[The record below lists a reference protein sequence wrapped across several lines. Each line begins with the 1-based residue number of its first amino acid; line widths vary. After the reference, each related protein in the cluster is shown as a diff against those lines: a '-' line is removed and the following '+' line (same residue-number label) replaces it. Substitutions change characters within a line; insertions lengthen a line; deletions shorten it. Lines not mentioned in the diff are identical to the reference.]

1 MTSEERDGGAGLSP
15 IEEVIA
21 DARAG
26 KLFVLV
32 DDEDRE
38 NEGDL
43 VSASELITPDMV
55 NFMAKEGR
63 GLICVTIDSKKARS
77 LNLEPME
84 RKNSSLYET
93 NFTISVDA
101 SKNTTTGISAF
112 DRFET
117 IRVIIDEKSKESDLA
132 RPGHIFP
139 IVGKDGGVL
148 RRAGHTEASMDLARL
163 AGLKPSGVICEILA
177 DDGTMAR
184 GKTLFEFAKK
194 HNLKI
199 ISISDLIRHIRK
211 TEKLVK
217 KVEEVNLPTK
227 YGNFKLHLYEDIF
240 DNNSHLALSLGDL
253 SHEKSTLVRVHSEC
267 LTGDV
272 FHSQRCD
279 CGDQLETAMQMISN
293 NKSGVIVYLKQEGR
307 GIGLLHKIKA
317 YRLQEGGL
325 DTVEANEE
333 LGFSADLRDY
343 GVGAQIL
350 KDLGIT
356 NITIMTNNPKKLVG
370 LEGHGLNIVSR
381 IPIKIKPN
389 QNNKEYLKTKKSKL
403 GHILD

>member
-1 MTSEERDGGAGLSP
+1 MKFNSIDSALEEIKNGRC
-15 IEEVIA
+15 IIV
-21 DARAG
+21 
-26 KLFVLV
+26 V
-32 DDEDRE
+32 DNEDRE

-43 VSASELITPDMV
+43 VSASELVTPDMV

-199 ISISDLIRHIRK
+199 ISIADLIRYIRK

-240 DNNSHLALSLGDL
+240 DNNSHLALSLGDF

-279 CGDQLETAMQMISN
+279 CGDQLETAMQMIAN

-389 QNNKEYLKTKKSKL
+389 KNNKEYLKTKKSKL

>member
-1 MTSEERDGGAGLSP
+1 MKFNSIDSA
-15 IEEVIA
+15 IEEIKNGRCIIV
-21 DARAG
+21 
-26 KLFVLV
+26 V
-32 DDEDRE
+32 DNEDRE

-63 GLICVTIDSKKARS
+63 GLICITIDSKKAKS

-177 DDGTMAR
+177 DDGTMSR

-199 ISISDLIRHIRK
+199 ISIADLIRYIRK

-240 DNNSHLALSLGDL
+240 DNNSHIALSLGNFND
-253 SHEKSTLVRVHSEC
+253 EKSTLIRVHSEC

-279 CGDQLETAMQMISN
+279 CGDQLETAMQMIAK

-307 GIGLLHKIKA
+307 GIGLMHKIKA

-325 DTVEANEE
+325 DTVEANKE

-350 KDLGIT
+350 KDLGVT

-389 QNNKEYLKTKKSKL
+389 QNNKEYLETKKSKL

>member
-1 MTSEERDGGAGLSP
+1 MKFNSIDSALEEIKNGRC
-15 IEEVIA
+15 IIV
-21 DARAG
+21 
-26 KLFVLV
+26 V
-32 DDEDRE
+32 DNEDRE

-199 ISISDLIRHIRK
+199 ISIADLIRYIRK

-240 DNNSHLALSLGDL
+240 DNNSHLALSLGDF

-279 CGDQLETAMQMISN
+279 CGDQLETAMQIIAN

-325 DTVEANEE
+325 DTVEANEK

>member
-1 MTSEERDGGAGLSP
+1 MKFNSIDSALEEIKNGRC
-15 IEEVIA
+15 IIV
-21 DARAG
+21 
-26 KLFVLV
+26 V
-32 DDEDRE
+32 DNEDRE

-43 VSASELITPDMV
+43 VSASELVTPDMV

-184 GKTLFEFAKK
+184 GKTLFDFAKK

-199 ISISDLIRHIRK
+199 ISIADLIRYIRK

-217 KVEEVNLPTK
+217 KAEEVNLPTK

-240 DNNSHLALSLGDL
+240 DNNSHLALSLGDF

-389 QNNKEYLKTKKSKL
+389 KNNKEYLKTKKSKL

>member
-1 MTSEERDGGAGLSP
+1 MKFNSIDSALEEIKNGRC
-15 IEEVIA
+15 IIV
-21 DARAG
+21 
-26 KLFVLV
+26 V
-32 DDEDRE
+32 DNEDRE

-63 GLICVTIDSKKARS
+63 GLICVTIDSKKAMS

-194 HNLKI
+194 HKLKI
-199 ISISDLIRHIRK
+199 VSIADLIRYIRK

-240 DNNSHLALSLGDL
+240 DNNSHLALSLGDF

-325 DTVEANEE
+325 DTVEANEK

-350 KDLGIT
+350 KDLDIT

>member
-1 MTSEERDGGAGLSP
+1 MKFNSIDSALEEIKNGRC
-15 IEEVIA
+15 IIV
-21 DARAG
+21 
-26 KLFVLV
+26 V
-32 DDEDRE
+32 DNEDRE

-63 GLICVTIDSKKARS
+63 GLICVTIDSKKAKS

-184 GKTLFEFAKK
+184 GRTLFEFAKK
-194 HNLKI
+194 HNLNI
-199 ISISDLIRHIRK
+199 ISIADLIRYIRK
-211 TEKLVK
+211 TEKLVN
-217 KVEEVNLPTK
+217 KVEEVKLPTK

-240 DNNSHLALSLGDL
+240 DNNSHLALSLGDF
-253 SHEKSTLVRVHSEC
+253 SNEKSTLVRVHSEC

-279 CGDQLETAMQMISN
+279 CGDQLETAMQMIAK

>member
-1 MTSEERDGGAGLSP
+1 MKFNSIDSALEEIKNGRC
-15 IEEVIA
+15 IIV
-21 DARAG
+21 
-26 KLFVLV
+26 V
-32 DDEDRE
+32 DNEDRE

-148 RRAGHTEASMDLARL
+148 RRAGHTEPSMDLARL

-199 ISISDLIRHIRK
+199 ISIADLIRYIRK

-217 KVEEVNLPTK
+217 KVEKVNLPTK

-240 DNNSHLALSLGDL
+240 DNNSHLALSLGDF

-279 CGDQLETAMQMISN
+279 CGDQLETAMQMIAN

-325 DTVEANEE
+325 DTVEANEK

>member
-1 MTSEERDGGAGLSP
+1 MKFNSIDSALEEIKNGRC
-15 IEEVIA
+15 IIV
-21 DARAG
+21 
-26 KLFVLV
+26 V
-32 DDEDRE
+32 DNEDRE

-43 VSASELITPDMV
+43 VSASELVTPDMV

-199 ISISDLIRHIRK
+199 ISIADLIRYIRK

-240 DNNSHLALSLGDL
+240 DNNSHLALSLGDF

-370 LEGHGLNIVSR
+370 LEGHGLNIGSR

-389 QNNKEYLKTKKSKL
+389 KNNKEYLKTKKSKL

>member
-1 MTSEERDGGAGLSP
+1 MKFNSIDSALEEIKNGRC
-15 IEEVIA
+15 IIV
-21 DARAG
+21 
-26 KLFVLV
+26 V
-32 DDEDRE
+32 DNEDRE

-199 ISISDLIRHIRK
+199 ISIADLIRYIRK

-240 DNNSHLALSLGDL
+240 DNNSHLALSLGDF

-370 LEGHGLNIVSR
+370 LEGHGLNIISR

>member
-1 MTSEERDGGAGLSP
+1 MKFNSIDSA
-15 IEEVIA
+15 IEEIKNGRCIIV
-21 DARAG
+21 
-26 KLFVLV
+26 V
-32 DDEDRE
+32 DNEDRE

-63 GLICVTIDSKKARS
+63 GLICITIDSKKAKS

-184 GKTLFEFAKK
+184 GKTLFEFAEK

-199 ISISDLIRHIRK
+199 ISIADLIRYIRK

-240 DNNSHLALSLGDL
+240 DNNSHIALSLGNFND
-253 SHEKSTLVRVHSEC
+253 EKSTLIRVHSEC

-279 CGDQLETAMQMISN
+279 CGDQLETAMQMIAK

-307 GIGLLHKIKA
+307 GIGLMHKIKA

-389 QNNKEYLKTKKSKL
+389 QNNKEYLETKKSKL

>member
-1 MTSEERDGGAGLSP
+1 MKFNSIDSALEEIKNGRC
-15 IEEVIA
+15 IIV
-21 DARAG
+21 
-26 KLFVLV
+26 V
-32 DDEDRE
+32 DNEDRE

-43 VSASELITPDMV
+43 VSASELVTPDMV

-199 ISISDLIRHIRK
+199 ISIADLIRYIRK

-240 DNNSHLALSLGDL
+240 DNNSHLALSLGDF

-333 LGFSADLRDY
+333 LGFSPDLRDY

>member
-1 MTSEERDGGAGLSP
+1 MKFNSIDSALEEIKNGRC
-15 IEEVIA
+15 IIV
-21 DARAG
+21 
-26 KLFVLV
+26 V
-32 DDEDRE
+32 DNEDRE

-43 VSASELITPDMV
+43 VSASELVTPDMV

-199 ISISDLIRHIRK
+199 ISIADLIRYIRK

-240 DNNSHLALSLGDL
+240 DNNSHLALSLGDF
-253 SHEKSTLVRVHSEC
+253 SNEKSTLVRVHSEC

>member
-1 MTSEERDGGAGLSP
+1 MKFNSIDSA
-15 IEEVIA
+15 IEEIKNGRCIIV
-21 DARAG
+21 
-26 KLFVLV
+26 V
-32 DDEDRE
+32 DNEDRE

-63 GLICVTIDSKKARS
+63 GLICITIDSKKAKS

-84 RKNSSLYET
+84 SKNSSLYET

-177 DDGTMAR
+177 DDGTMSR

-199 ISISDLIRHIRK
+199 ISIADLIRYIRK

-240 DNNSHLALSLGDL
+240 DNNSHIALSLGNFND
-253 SHEKSTLVRVHSEC
+253 EKSTLIRVHSEC

-279 CGDQLETAMQMISN
+279 CGDQLETAMQMIAK

-307 GIGLLHKIKA
+307 GIGLMHKIKA

-350 KDLGIT
+350 KDLGVT

-389 QNNKEYLKTKKSKL
+389 QNNKEYLETKKSKL